1 METSGTVF
9 RKGMGV
15 ETSGTVCR
23 KGMGVDDCVDR
34 MAISRLYGVTL
45 YALTTE

>member
-1 METSGTVF
+1 
-9 RKGMGV
+9 MGV
-15 ETSGTVCR
+15 ETSRAVGR

-34 MAISRLYGVTL
+34 MAVSRLYGVTS